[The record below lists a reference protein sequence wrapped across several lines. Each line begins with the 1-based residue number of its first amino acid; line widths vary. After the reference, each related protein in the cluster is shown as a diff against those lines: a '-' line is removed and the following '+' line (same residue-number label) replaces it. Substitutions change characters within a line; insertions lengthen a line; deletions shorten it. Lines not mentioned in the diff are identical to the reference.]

1 MASHSS
7 IQYSCLENSMD
18 QGVWEAIVLGFTES
32 QMELSTKVK
41 HDPQLQAVAPSPTRD
56 SNKKETWCI
65 KTKGHPTYSQHLS
78 VVLRGKQ
85 LITKAVSHS
94 SHILSSVAQSCPTIC
109 DPMDCSIPGFS
120 AHHQLLELAQT
131 HVIQSV
137 MPANHFIH
145 CCSLL
150 LLPSIFP
157 SISVFSNESF
167 LPVGWPKNWSFSF
180 SISLPMNIQD

>member
-1 MASHSS
+1 MIGGFPGVSDGNAGDQRSS
-7 IQYSCLENSMD
+7 SGSGRCPGEGNGNPLPYSCLENSMD

-94 SHILSSVAQSCPTIC
+94 SHILSSVAQSCPSIC
-109 DPMDCSIPGFS
+109 DPMDCSPPGSLVHGIFQARIWKWVTIPFS
-120 AHHQLLELAQT
+120 RT
-131 HVIQSV
+131 S
-137 MPANHFIH
+137 
-145 CCSLL
+145 S
-150 LLPSIFP
+150 
-157 SISVFSNESF
+157 
-167 LPVGWPKNWSFSF
+167 
-180 SISLPMNIQD
+180 